1 MTLKQ
6 KISRLVPERLQKLKP
21 YKTESASGLV
31 KLDAMELPFP
41 MDAAIAESFYRAITE
56 VELNR
61 YPEARPQTIR
71 NLLLAENRLGAEV
84 DVVLGNGSD
93 ELIHLLCLM
102 MCKTDR
108 SSVLCPSPTFSVYR
122 IAAEI
127 VGLRYTEIDNSCDDF
142 SLNFG
147 RVMAAIERDE
157 PALIFLASPN
167 NPTGNSIS
175 KTEIEAIC
183 RESRGLV
190 VLDEAYWRFAGKSLV
205 SLTEIFDNLLV
216 LQTFSKIGFAGLRVG
231 MLFGQRP
238 WIDLIEKIRMPY
250 NVNSLSQVGALF
262 ALNNKAL
269 IKDSID
275 VLKKERNW
283 MFDQLNKINSVKVWP
298 SEANFFLIRLAE
310 RSGTSTFMQLK
321 NKGFLVKNL
330 TGSHPSLMDC
340 LRVTIGTREEN
351 IGFLTALRELCD

>member
-1 MTLKQ
+1 MSLEQ
-6 KISRLVPERLQKLKP
+6 KISRLVPERLQKLEP
-21 YKTESASGLV
+21 YKTDSASGLV

-41 MDAAIAESFYRAITE
+41 IDAAVSESLYRALAE

-61 YPEARPQTIR
+61 YPEARPKAIR
-71 NLLLAENRLGAEV
+71 NLLLSENRLANKV

-102 MCKTDR
+102 MRKTDQ
-108 SSVLCPSPTFSVYR
+108 STVLCPSPTFSVYR

-127 VGLRYTEIDNSCDDF
+127 VGLRYTEMDNSYDDF
-142 SLNFG
+142 SLDFG
-147 RVMAAIERDE
+147 HMMTAIERDE

-167 NPTGNSIS
+167 NPTGSTIS
-175 KTEIEAIC
+175 KAEIEAIC
-183 RESRGLV
+183 RKSKGLV
-190 VLDEAYWRFAGKSLV
+190 VLDEAYWRFAGESLV
-205 SLTEIFDNLLV
+205 YLTEMCENLLV

-231 MLFGQRP
+231 MLFGQKP

-250 NVNSLSQVGALF
+250 NVNSLSQAGALF

-269 IKDSID
+269 IEGNID
-275 VLKKERNW
+275 RVKKERNW
-283 MFDQLNKINSVKVWP
+283 MFDQLSKINSVKVWP
-298 SEANFFLIRLAE
+298 SEANFFLIRLIEQPGSLMFA
-310 RSGTSTFMQLK
+310 QLK

-330 TGSHPSLMDC
+330 TGSHPALMNC

-351 IGFLTALRELCD
+351 IGFLSALRELCH